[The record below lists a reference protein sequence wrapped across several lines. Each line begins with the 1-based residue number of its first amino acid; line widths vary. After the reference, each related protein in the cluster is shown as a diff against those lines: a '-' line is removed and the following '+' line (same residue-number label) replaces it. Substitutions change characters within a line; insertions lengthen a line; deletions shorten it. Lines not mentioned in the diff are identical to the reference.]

1 MDSIDR
7 SVRTVKSPR
16 VPRPRPDEE
25 EDCAAD
31 QALAG
36 AAKNWQPVDP
46 RTGAERYMIPE
57 SLAHFLAY
65 GRID

>member
-7 SVRTVKSPR
+7 SVRTVKTPR
-16 VPRPRPDEE
+16 VPRPDEE

-31 QALAG
+31 LALA
-36 AAKNWQPVDP
+36 AAARDWQPVDP
-46 RTGAERYMIPE
+46 RTGAERYMIRL
-57 SLAHFLAY
+57 SLAHLLAY